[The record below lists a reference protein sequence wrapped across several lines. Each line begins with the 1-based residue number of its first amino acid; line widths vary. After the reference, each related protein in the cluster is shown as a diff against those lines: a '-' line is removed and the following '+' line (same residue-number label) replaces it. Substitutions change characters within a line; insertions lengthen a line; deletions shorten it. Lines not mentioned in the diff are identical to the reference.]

1 VKFRSNGNDEV
12 EQKVV
17 LLILYFITIDIINFW
32 KMEEERV
39 RKMTLFEV
47 ATELTKWCVDEV
59 LHNAEE
65 VNYYYAHE
73 I

>member
-1 VKFRSNGNDEV
+1 
-12 EQKVV
+12 
-17 LLILYFITIDIINFW
+17 
-32 KMEEERV
+32 MEEERV

-59 LHNAEE
+59 LHNSEE

-73 I
+73 L